1 MAKLG
6 EFDFIDQFLKA
17 QSAQAQSFHRQP
29 HALGIGDDAALVPP
43 AALGPD
49 EQFVV
54 STDMLI
60 EGRHYSANVDLRSL
74 GHKVLA
80 VNLSDLAAMG
90 ARPVGCTLAAA
101 LRSIDEAWLR
111 EFLEGFFALSK
122 RFQCP
127 LIGGDTTGLP
137 ANAPQ
142 VFSVTVMGAV
152 PIGQALRRDGVR
164 VGDDLWVSGRLGGPA
179 YALSQESSH
188 EKLNWPSP
196 RLALGEQL
204 RGIASAAIDVSDG
217 LSSEIGHLL
226 SASGAVYHQSGEF
239 PALSAVMNWEAI
251 ALSRDLL
258 SAVDAKQLDPTDAR
272 IFAVTGGDEYE
283 LAFTA
288 PVQRRE
294 AILGLMQ
301 PLGLELTRI
310 GSIQGSNSQQIVWQT
325 ADGVAIDRAA
335 EARCQQPGFT
345 HF

>member
-1 MAKLG
+1 MARVG
-6 EFDFIDQFLKA
+6 EFNFIDQFLKT

-29 HALGIGDDAALVPP
+29 YALGIGDDAALIPP
-43 AALGPD
+43 SALGPD
-49 EQFVV
+49 EQLAV

-60 EGRHYSANVDLRSL
+60 EGRHYVVDVDPRSL
-74 GHKVLA
+74 GHKALA

-111 EFLEGFFALSK
+111 EFLEGFFELS
-122 RFQCP
+122 RDFQCP
-127 LIGGDTTGLP
+127 LIGGDTTGLS
-137 ANAPQ
+137 AGASQ
-142 VFSVTVMGAV
+142 VFSVTVLGAV
-152 PIGQALRRDGVR
+152 PVGQALRRDGVR
-164 VGDDLWVSGRLGGPA
+164 IGDDLWVSGMLGGPA
-179 YALSQESSH
+179 YALSQASQQ
-188 EKLNWPSP
+188 EKLNWPAP
-196 RLALGEQL
+196 RLALGAQL
-204 RGIASAAIDVSDG
+204 RGIATAAIDVSDG
-217 LSSEIGHLL
+217 LGSEIGHLL
-226 SASGAVYHQSGEF
+226 TASGAVCAARGESG
-239 PALSAVMNWEAI
+239 ALSAVMNWEAI
-251 ALSRDLL
+251 PLSRDVQR
-258 SAVDAKQLDPTDAR
+258 AVDAQALDVNDAR

-294 AILGLMQ
+294 EIRGLMQ

-325 ADGVAIDRAA
+325 ADGSAIDRAT